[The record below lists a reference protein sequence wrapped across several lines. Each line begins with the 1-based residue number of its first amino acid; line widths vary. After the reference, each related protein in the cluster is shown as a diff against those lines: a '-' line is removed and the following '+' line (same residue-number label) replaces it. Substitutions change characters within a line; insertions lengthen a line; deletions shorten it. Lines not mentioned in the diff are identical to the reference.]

1 MSIDNGK
8 KQELENLVKMRRE
21 KREKETKEINNA
33 TNKPVTKSTNTEEK
47 YDQKEIN
54 SNTINVTE
62 ESMTNETN
70 DTSKNTSITDN
81 TEKEKDFIDK
91 FAFSPK
97 PTNLPTIT
105 NKENAEIKIKENND
119 DEVFVTEEPIIKEN
133 FSDNIIE
140 ENESEN
146 TEIKSKTDS
155 IEDDFIEDATD
166 NENINIDID
175 IDIENTSKTDE
186 NIKKS
191 SPVKIGSTGSK
202 KSIKKISSFNPG
214 NNIKVVEDDDYQ
226 RAVVEQYITKTS
238 SETFTGPKSVTR
250 VILPYSGIY
259 LDISSYTNNE
269 MLGIHRSTTE
279 ISFVEK
285 IEKELYSAW
294 EHTVNNSFKKKMEFD
309 EWLRN
314 IKYPDL
320 WCIYWA
326 IYNVNHP
333 GINTYT
339 SKCDYCSEIF
349 EEKRDNYN
357 ISYVSENSEND
368 INQDVINKIRN
379 GADKEVIKSYKI
391 ASTLIEKEGY
401 LPDKKFKVF
410 HGMPNMEDVLVFLK
424 YLKVDLEESD
434 ELIQH
439 VLYPIS
445 SLNLNRFKLSKSTIS
460 KILYYKYI
468 MYTKKV
474 YAPVFETIK
483 PTTGE
488 TKSKIKATYVNVLPI
503 MIYPL
508 INSLSKED
516 FKELV
521 KSKALKKL
529 MIKEGIHFRL
539 KDSVCPVCKKKQIIT
554 VLDMRDIL
562 FIRAEALTDFL
573 TNI

>member
-1 MSIDNGK
+1 MSIDNSK

-21 KREKETKEINNA
+21 KREKEIKEMNNA
-33 TNKPVTKSTNTEEK
+33 TNKPVTKSTNTEE

-70 DTSKNTSITDN
+70 DTSKNTSIT
-81 TEKEKDFIDK
+81 EKEKDFIDR
-91 FAFSPK
+91 FRFSPK

-155 IEDDFIEDATD
+155 IEDDFIENTTD

-175 IDIENTSKTDE
+175 IDIENTSKTDENIE

-379 GADKEVIKSYKI
+379 GADREVIKSYKI

-445 SLNLNRFKLSKSTIS
+445 SLNLNRFKLSKSTVS

-573 TNI
+573 MNM